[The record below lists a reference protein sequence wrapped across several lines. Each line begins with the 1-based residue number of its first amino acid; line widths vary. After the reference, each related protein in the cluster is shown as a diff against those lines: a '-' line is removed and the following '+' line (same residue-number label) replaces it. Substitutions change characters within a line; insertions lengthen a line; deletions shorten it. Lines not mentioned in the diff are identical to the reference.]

1 MRGKVM
7 GILSGDI
14 AALVFKPII
23 NDGSGPIPLDGQML
37 NVLSEMDGS
46 KNLGLIA
53 RTVGMNMTDIRVV
66 ISKLMELNVIQA
78 VEETSPVL
86 DRGFYDFLTEQL
98 ALITGP
104 IAPFMVEDA
113 VKLISNDESGIS
125 RNRAAELLEVLV
137 RQIPEKTKKAGF
149 VEVITKKITELY

>member
-1 MRGKVM
+1 
-7 GILSGDI
+7 
-14 AALVFKPII
+14 
-23 NDGSGPIPLDGQML
+23 
-37 NVLSEMDGS
+37 
-46 KNLGLIA
+46 
-53 RTVGMNMTDIRVV
+53 MTDIRVV

-104 IAPFMVEDA
+104 IAPFMIEDA
-113 VKLISNDESGIS
+113 VKLISHGESGIP